1 MNAETT
7 KFHFGKNI
15 TMLRERMGVT
25 KAELSRMVGTT
36 RTAMKVYEERES
48 ADKCTF
54 QYFNRLAEIFFITVD
69 YLVTGR
75 ERFEGVNP
83 EELES
88 ALKYVEKTFPELN
101 KDVARKAKL
110 MQFVM
115 ILSRQDKPLSQQKE
129 VIAAF
134 ASAILN
140 V

>member
-1 MNAETT
+1 
-7 KFHFGKNI
+7 
-15 TMLRERMGVT
+15 MGVT

-54 QYFNRLAEIFFITVD
+54 QHLNRLAEIFSTTVD
-69 YLVTGR
+69 YLATGR